1 MVDFS
6 GAYDIGYASENG
18 HKLDVDLWNLIRR
31 SGVRLRPFRAYFR
44 VRGAE
49 RQKIIEQNWERV
61 DKDIDAL
68 LERAYGVFKA
78 SGRYCSR
85 VCFFQGLRSLIC
97 MLY

>member
-18 HKLDVDLWNLIRR
+18 HKLDVDPWNLTGR
-31 SGVRLRPFRAYFR
+31 SGVRLRPFTAYFR

-49 RQKIIEQNWERV
+49 RQKIIEQNWESV
-61 DKDIDAL
+61 DKEIDAL
-68 LERAYGVFKA
+68 LERAYGVFKTY
-78 SGRYCSR
+78 GRHGGR
-85 VCFFQGLRSLIC
+85 VCFFQGLKSLIC